1 MSGQDGVVHR
11 VEHGILQA
19 GKAGLE
25 IFGIGDVRSPCTNL
39 SDSGRIGGASQGE
52 AGITFIYVYKRN
64 VEQGGIFV
72 AGHDGMQ
79 GGGHVL
85 ALAGGGD
92 NQGSGREDFL
102 SVGIFLGHGHGVL
115 ARGDVDAYGDGE
127 VAGTLDSAVEAGI
140 LALVAAGPHPVGAE
154 GDAVDIVADG
164 GPDDV
169 GQGLGYGQ
177 AGTCGRVD
185 HGGGGSMSDGHGYAL
200 GVIVADGGDS

>member
-1 MSGQDGVVHR
+1 MY
-11 VEHGILQA
+11 E
-19 GKAGLE
+19 
-25 IFGIGDVRSPCTNL
+25 
-39 SDSGRIGGASQGE
+39 
-52 AGITFIYVYKRN
+52 RN
-64 VEQGGIFV
+64 VEQGGLLL

-115 ARGDVDAYGDGE
+115 AGGDVDAYGNGE
-127 VAGTLDSAVEAGI
+127 IAGTLDGAVETGV
-140 LALVAAGPHPVGAE
+140 LAFVAAWPHPVGAE

-169 GQGLGYGQ
+169 GQGLGYG
-177 AGTCGRVD
+177 
-185 HGGGGSMSDGHGYAL
+185 
-200 GVIVADGGDS
+200 